1 VLEGCKAG
9 RLSNVRV
16 YVEGTEEFN
25 VETSK
30 LKNRASKLDAEQL
43 SSTSSGNRIRFRELK
58 QKQSDKI
65 NNTHIK
71 MDYAISWAGHY
82 E

>member
-1 VLEGCKAG
+1 MLEGCKAG
-9 RLSNVRV
+9 RLSDVRV

-43 SSTSSGNRIRFRELK
+43 SKYIVQE
-58 QKQSDKI
+58 
-65 NNTHIK
+65 
-71 MDYAISWAGHY
+71 
-82 E
+82 